1 MSLLGTER
9 RTPASK
15 SSQQRP
21 AWPLVFGALFVC
33 AWSGNQFSPMLLLYK
48 NFDHYSSVTVTSFL
62 GIYVVGLVPALL
74 IAGTLSDRFGRRPL
88 MLAGI
93 CFGLLASLFIAAGE
107 FGPLPIY
114 FGRLLAGMSV
124 GTAMAVGT
132 SWLEELSQGQ
142 YDPAADDGAGA
153 RRATLAFTLGSGLG
167 ALVAGSLAQWGPIPE
182 VLPYL
187 IHFAVAAPFVQ
198 LIRNA
203 PETVRLIDKR
213 SDFPRTS
220 FRVPSAR
227 HPRFLRVVVVCAP
240 WLFVACALAY
250 GYLPVLLEDATGGMG
265 LAYATA
271 LSVIALGSGALVQP
285 VAKRIDSTS
294 SARGIGISLGTLI
307 VGILLMAFAVETNSV
322 VAGLVVS
329 TVLGAGF
336 GIGLVSGLL
345 EVQRIAPPA
354 DLAKLTGASTRWPTP
369 GSRFLR
375 SWLR

>member
-1 MSLLGTER
+1 
-9 RTPASK
+9 
-15 SSQQRP
+15 
-21 AWPLVFGALFVC
+21 
-33 AWSGNQFSPMLLLYK
+33 
-48 NFDHYSSVTVTSFL
+48 
-62 GIYVVGLVPALL
+62 
-74 IAGTLSDRFGRRPL
+74 
-88 MLAGI
+88 
-93 CFGLLASLFIAAGE
+93 
-107 FGPLPIY
+107 
-114 FGRLLAGMSV
+114 
-124 GTAMAVGT
+124 
-132 SWLEELSQGQ
+132 
-142 YDPAADDGAGA
+142 
-153 RRATLAFTLGSGLG
+153 
-167 ALVAGSLAQWGPIPE
+167 
-182 VLPYL
+182 
-187 IHFAVAAPFVQ
+187 
-198 LIRNA
+198 
-203 PETVRLIDKR
+203 
-213 SDFPRTS
+213 
-220 FRVPSAR
+220 
-227 HPRFLRVVVVCAP
+227 
-240 WLFVACALAY
+240 
-250 GYLPVLLEDATGGMG
+250 MG